1 MDVIGDI
8 FILLL
13 LQPMLNAL
21 IFLYAIL
28 FQNIAYAII
37 ALTVV
42 TRLVF
47 YPLTV
52 KQLKSSATMQKLA
65 PEMAQL
71 KEKYKS
77 NPQAQQKATM
87 KLYKDNGV
95 SPLGCLGPMLLQFP
109 IWIGLYYAI
118 IKGLGDLP
126 DSFMYLSQRLYS
138 WMPYGSEL
146 LPMNTQVP
154 WLTGTLDLTQP
165 DPTPIL
171 PLLVAVSTWAQQKIM
186 QQPAMSTQ
194 QRQQQ
199 QIMLFMFPIML
210 GFLAFS
216 FPSGLA
222 LYWFVSN
229 IITVVLQGFFSGWGN
244 LSIIGSSRP
253 MITPAKVSSD
263 SEGES
268 DDKEQTNKSKKR
280 KRDNKRKR
288 PSRGRSGKRRSNR
301 S

>member
-28 FQNIAYAII
+28 FENIAYAII

-229 IITVVLQGFFSGWGN
+229 IITVILQGFFSGWGN

-268 DDKEQTNKSKKR
+268 DDKEPTNKSNKR
-280 KRDNKRKR
+280 KRDSKRKR
-288 PSRGRSGKRRSNR
+288 PSRGRSGKRKK
-301 S
+301 

>member
-28 FQNIAYAII
+28 FENIAYAII

-95 SPLGCLGPMLLQFP
+95 SPLGCLGPMLIQFP

-171 PLLVAVSTWAQQKIM
+171 PLLVAISTWAQQKIM

-229 IITVVLQGFFSGWGN
+229 IITVILQGFFSGWGN
-244 LSIIGSSRP
+244 LRIIGGSRP

-268 DDKEQTNKSKKR
+268 DDKEQTNKSNKR
-280 KRDNKRKR
+280 KRDSKRKR
-288 PSRGRSGKRRSNR
+288 PSRGRSGKRRNNR

>member
-1 MDVIGDI
+1 
-8 FILLL
+8 
-13 LQPMLNAL
+13 MLNAL

-229 IITVVLQGFFSGWGN
+229 IITVILQGFFSGWGN

-268 DDKEQTNKSKKR
+268 DDKEQTNKSNKR
-280 KRDNKRKR
+280 KRDSKRKR

>member
-8 FILLL
+8 FIVLL

-28 FQNIAYAII
+28 FENIAYAII

-42 TRLVF
+42 TRLIF

-52 KQLKSSATMQKLA
+52 KQLKSSATMQRLG

-95 SPLGCLGPMLLQFP
+95 SPLGCLGPMLIQFP

-126 DSFMYLSQRLYS
+126 DSFMYLSQRLYD

-154 WLTGTLDLTQP
+154 WLAGSLDLTQP

-186 QQPAMSTQ
+186 QQPAMSNQ

-229 IITVVLQGFFSGWGN
+229 IITVILQGFFSGWGN

-268 DDKEQTNKSKKR
+268 DDKEQTNKSNKR
-280 KRDNKRKR
+280 KRDSKRKR
-288 PSRGRSGKRRSNR
+288 PTRGRSGKRRNNR

>member
-1 MDVIGDI
+1 MDLIGDI

-13 LQPMLNAL
+13 LQPMLNGL
-21 IFLYAIL
+21 ILLYSIL
-28 FQNIAYAII
+28 FENIAFAIA
-37 ALTVV
+37 ALTII
-42 TRLVF
+42 TRVIF
-47 YPLTV
+47 FPLTV
-52 KQLKSSATMQKLA
+52 KQLRSSAKMQSLA
-65 PEMAQL
+65 PEMEAL
-71 KEKYKS
+71 KERFKS
-77 NPQAQQKATM
+77 NPQAMNKAVM
-87 KLYKDNGV
+87 KMYSENGV
-95 SPLGCLGPMLLQFP
+95 SPLGCLGPMIIQMP

-118 IKGLGDLP
+118 IKGLGNLP
-126 DSFMYLSQRLYS
+126 GSYLYLSQRLYD
-138 WMPYGSEL
+138 WLPAGSEL
-146 LPMNTQVP
+146 LPLTTEVP
-154 WLTGTLDLTQP
+154 WIVGSLNLTQP
-165 DPTPIL
+165 DPTPVL
-171 PLLVAVSTWAQQKIM
+171 PLLVAISTWAQQKIM

-229 IITVVLQGFFSGWGN
+229 IITVILQGFFSGWGN

-268 DDKEQTNKSKKR
+268 DDKEQTNKSNKR
-280 KRDNKRKR
+280 KRDSKRKR
-288 PSRGRSGKRRSNR
+288 PSKGRSGKRRSNR

>member
-21 IFLYAIL
+21 IFLYAVL
-28 FQNIAYAII
+28 FQNIAYSII

-42 TRLVF
+42 TRLIF

-52 KQLKSSATMQKLA
+52 KQLKASATMQRLG
-65 PEMAQL
+65 PEMAAI

-87 KLYKDNGV
+87 SLYKENGV
-95 SPLGCLGPMLLQFP
+95 SPLGCLGPMLIQFP

-146 LPMNTQVP
+146 LPLNTQVP
-154 WLTGTLDLTQP
+154 WLTGSLDLIQP

-171 PLLVAVSTWAQQKIM
+171 PLLVAMSTWAQQKIM
-186 QQPAMSTQ
+186 QAPAMSTQ

-210 GFLAFS
+210 GFLAFT

-229 IITVVLQGFFSGWGN
+229 IITVILQGFFSGWGN

-268 DDKEQTNKSKKR
+268 DDKEQTNKSNKR
-280 KRDNKRKR
+280 KRDSKRKR
-288 PSRGRSGKRRSNR
+288 PTRGRSGKRRNNR

>member
-1 MDVIGDI
+1 
-8 FILLL
+8 
-13 LQPMLNAL
+13 
-21 IFLYAIL
+21 
-28 FQNIAYAII
+28 
-37 ALTVV
+37 
-42 TRLVF
+42 
-47 YPLTV
+47 
-52 KQLKSSATMQKLA
+52 
-65 PEMAQL
+65 MAQI

-146 LPMNTQVP
+146 LPMNTLVP
-154 WLTGTLDLTQP
+154 WLTGSLDLTQP

-268 DDKEQTNKSKKR
+268 DDKEQPNKSNKR
-280 KRDNKRKR
+280 KRDSKRKR